1 MAPLTA
7 LPEVILST
15 LIFVPIWIL
24 LRHHVFEHG
33 PIPHALRM
41 LQIHNAIQV
50 VVSIYLVTTIL
61 LSTIDPNN
69 LPKPVQSVAV
79 TIQAHDSLLPRYSY
93 HLSKMY
99 EYVDIILFVSK
110 GGHHGRA
117 DVDLHF
123 GFHHLTT
130 PYLSY
135 FRFLHN
141 YEGWRV
147 FSFLNAF
154 HHILMYSFFAGVGW
168 THGFLP
174 FTGFLQLIVGML
186 HGLWIA
192 KGKAERGQD
201 VRADILAAGLLFCY
215 FVLHTRETILRRTA
229 RAKQE

>member
-1 MAPLTA
+1 MTPLTT

-15 LIFVPIWIL
+15 LIFVLIWIL
-24 LRHHVFEHG
+24 LRRHVLEHG

-41 LQIHNAIQV
+41 LQIHNGIQV

-61 LSTIDPNN
+61 LSTVEATSFPEPLQPI
-69 LPKPVQSVAV
+69 VVA
-79 TIQAHDSLLPRYSY
+79 IQTRDSLLPRYSY

-110 GGHHGRA
+110 GGHSGKA

-135 FRFLHN
+135 FRFLNN

-168 THGFLP
+168 THVFLP

-186 HGLWIA
+186 YGLWIA
-192 KGKAERGQD
+192 KGKIERGQD
-201 VRADILAAGLLFCY
+201 VRADIFAVGLLFCY
-215 FVLHTRETILRRTA
+215 FVMHTRETLLRRTA